1 MIAALPMYDRPE
13 TAAANDRLWQG
24 IRASLGYGP
33 ETLTRDGDL
42 WDIWQSPDLLLAQT
56 CGYPFR
62 ARLHPHVQLIGT
74 PVLALP
80 DCPPGQYCSAIVIRA
95 DDPRKAPQD
104 FAKARFAYNEALS
117 QSGWA
122 APQNWAAARGF
133 AFSNPIRTGAH
144 RASAMAV
151 TEGRADIAAI
161 DALTW
166 EILRTHDRFTDN
178 LRVLARTDPTPAL
191 PYITARTRDPAPIF
205 AALQSAIAG
214 LSRADRATLGITGVI
229 RLPASE
235 YLNMPNP
242 PPPPPN

>member
-24 IRASLGYGP
+24 MRAGLGRGP

-42 WDIWQSPDLLLAQT
+42 WNIWQSPDLLIAQT

-62 ARLHPHVQLIGT
+62 ARLHPHVQLVGT

-80 DCPPGQYCSAIVIRA
+80 DCPPGHYCSAIVIRA
-95 DDPRKAPQD
+95 DDPRDTPEAFAAAP
-104 FAKARFAYNEALS
+104 FAYNATLS

-122 APQNWAAARGF
+122 APQTWAAARGF
-133 AFSNPIRTGAH
+133 TFSNPVKTGAH

-151 TEGRADIAAI
+151 SEGRADIAAI

-166 EILRTHDRFTDN
+166 EILRKYDRFTDD

-191 PYITARTRDPAPIF
+191 PYITAQANDPAPLF
-205 AALQSAIAG
+205 DALQTAIAG
-214 LSRADRATLGITGVI
+214 LSQPDRTTLGITGLT
-229 RLPASE
+229 RLPASD
-235 YLNMPNP
+235 YLAVPNP